1 MTSRISDKRVSKWDF
16 FQCSVNGKPAS
27 IYLDLHLR
35 ESAPDATRP
44 LLLIVWL
51 DLRFPD
57 PDHRMATDAEFD
69 ALGGIEDRLVENFES
84 AYRCVYAG
92 RITTDG
98 RREFY
103 FYSATGNQI
112 ESLALSA
119 LAPYPGYTV
128 KAWSQPDAQ
137 WQQYLAVLYPSG
149 SSLRWMKDKGVV
161 EALAKAGDTPGIARA
176 VSHSSYF
183 ASDAKRTAFIQS
195 IENAGFRI
203 GKLLDNRKAGD
214 SHPFGVEYQLV
225 QTPTLAVM
233 SETTALLSKLS
244 EKNAGQY
251 EGWECSAQG
260 PNARPWWRFWG
271 Q

>member
-1 MTSRISDKRVSKWDF
+1 MTSKWDF
-16 FQCSVNGKPAS
+16 YQCTVNAKPAS
-27 IYLDLHLR
+27 IYLDLALQGA
-35 ESAPDATRP
+35 APDTHRP

-57 PDHRMATDAEFD
+57 PDHQMATDAEFD
-69 ALGGIEDRLVENFES
+69 ALAAIEDRLADSFQA
-84 AYRCVYAG
+84 AYGCRYAG

-103 FYSATGNQI
+103 FYSASDHQMAA
-112 ESLALSA
+112 LALAA

-128 KAWSQPDAQ
+128 KAWSQLDGA
-137 WQQYLAVLYPSG
+137 WEQYLGVLFPRG
-149 SSLRWMKDKGVV
+149 PALRWMKDKAVL
-161 EALAKAGDTPGIARA
+161 EALARKGDTPAIARA
-176 VSHSSYF
+176 VSHLSYF
-183 ASDAKRTAFIQS
+183 SSDAKRTAFTQS

-214 SHPFGVEYQLV
+214 AHPFGVAYQLV

-233 SETTALLSKLS
+233 SETTALLTRLS

-251 EGWECSAQG
+251 DGWECAAKG
-260 PNARPWWRFWG
+260 PQARRWWHFWR
-271 Q
+271 